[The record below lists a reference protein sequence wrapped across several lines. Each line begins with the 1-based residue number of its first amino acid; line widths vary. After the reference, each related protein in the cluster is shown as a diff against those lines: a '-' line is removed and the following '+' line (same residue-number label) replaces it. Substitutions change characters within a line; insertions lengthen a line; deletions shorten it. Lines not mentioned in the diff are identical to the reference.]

1 MEQSLENVHDL
12 IKVYDHNNE
21 TWKFVKRDK
30 AFVKELMTIEDALSR
45 FGLLKNEIRVYVY
58 LARAGE
64 KKAAEIAEA
73 ISLHRTETYRILRD
87 LEKKGIVFSAFEK
100 PLKFT
105 AVSLE
110 KAIDLLIK
118 AQKVKIVLLEREKDG
133 LVKLWSTMPQP
144 KVENNKKDIFQ
155 ILEGEQQVILKSDEI
170 LRRTEN
176 EIKIFAP
183 SQYMAQLYHS
193 EFTDNLERFSKKLK
207 VTLLTDNSLK
217 SRFFLEKLKL
227 ANHKCRVVDAKNLPC
242 FIVSD
247 SKELLIV
254 IQKGA
259 QEKDNLGKK
268 KPKVVA
274 LWTNYNAFVET
285 LEMLFSKLDETRRT
299 VQEIYVRTPR

>member
-1 MEQSLENVHDL
+1 MEQSLENVDDL
-12 IKVYDHNNE
+12 IRVYDQNNE

-105 AVSLE
+105 AVPLE
-110 KAIDLLIK
+110 KAIDLLLQ

-133 LVKLWSTMPQP
+133 LVKLWSSMPQP
-144 KVENNKKDIFQ
+144 KVENIKKDIFQ

-170 LRRTEN
+170 LRRTED
-176 EIKIFAP
+176 EIKVFAP
-183 SQYMAQLYHS
+183 GQYMAQLYHS

-217 SRFFLEKLKL
+217 SKFFLEKLKL

-254 IQKGA
+254 IQKSA

-268 KPKVVA
+268 KSKVVA

-299 VQEIYVRTPR
+299 VQEIYVRTPS